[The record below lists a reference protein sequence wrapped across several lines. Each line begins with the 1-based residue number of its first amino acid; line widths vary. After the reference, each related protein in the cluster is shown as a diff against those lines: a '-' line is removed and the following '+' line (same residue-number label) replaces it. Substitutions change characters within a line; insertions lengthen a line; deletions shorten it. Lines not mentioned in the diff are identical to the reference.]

1 MRRFNLHTAELEA
14 DPTDPEGYRATARR
28 LHPEIGA
35 SMMAGR
41 VYELPRGQS
50 NCPYHYERAD
60 EEWLIVLDGVL
71 TVRHPEGEEELE
83 PGDVVCFRPGP
94 EGAHK
99 LTNRGEAPV
108 RMLMVSTL
116 TRPAV
121 AVYPDSDKI
130 GVFTED
136 RADNI
141 IVRRESG
148 VDYWDGES

>member
-1 MRRFNLHTAELEA
+1 MRRVNLHTAELQA
-14 DPTDPEGYRATARR
+14 DPTDPEGYRVTDLR

-41 VYELPRGQS
+41 LYELPAGQS
-50 NCPYHYERAD
+50 NCPYHYELGD
-60 EEWLIVLDGVL
+60 EEWLIVLTGVV
-71 TVRHPEGEEELE
+71 TVRHPEGEDELG
-83 PGDVVCFRPGP
+83 PGDVVCFPAGP

-99 LTNRGEAPV
+99 LTNHAEEPV
-108 RMLMVSTL
+108 RMLMISTQ

-130 GVFTED
+130 GVFTAD

-141 IVRRESG
+141 MVRRDAG
-148 VDYWDGES
+148 VGYWEGEA